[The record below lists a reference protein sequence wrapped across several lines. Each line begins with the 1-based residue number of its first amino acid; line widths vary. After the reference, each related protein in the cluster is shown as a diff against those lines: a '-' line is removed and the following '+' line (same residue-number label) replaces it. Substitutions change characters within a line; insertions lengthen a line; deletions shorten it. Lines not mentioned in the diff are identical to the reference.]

1 MAATIA
7 VFSNRVVHSENV
19 DGKVNLPPHGKQF
32 FPRTV
37 TNALL
42 VSDVEDFTDGMPRD
56 VSAWAEVRIVQYGL
70 KRVRVALNCGR
81 GGPEARNNH
90 PDVKLKNG
98 ESAVGKKILIDG
110 QQRVTAIMTA
120 IAGVKILTENYTEKC
135 IRIAFNPLAQPG
147 EERFAVT
154 TPAHEKSSFWI
165 PDISEVFKPGFQSWT
180 FMPKYMAVNPDAD
193 PNIVGEALQRLT
205 SITACQIGTIVLDPS
220 LDISEVTEIFVR
232 INSQGKRL
240 NESDFAMSKIAADE
254 NHGGNM
260 LRKAIDY
267 FCHLAVDP
275 AFYTKLSTTDKKF
288 MQSAYASK
296 LAWLQ
301 NDYDDIYDPDYN
313 DMLRVSFMHMF
324 TRGRLGQLVSLLS
337 GRDFETRTY
346 TEEIEADSFDK
357 LSAGVM
363 NFMNEYNFKN
373 FVLAIRSAGFISP
386 KLLRSKMTL
395 DFCYTLFLILQKTGE
410 VAKTDI
416 KHYVQKWFVLS
427 TLTSRYVG
435 SPETQMDRD
444 LREIASKGFVQFLK
458 EAEEAYLSD
467 AFWSVRLVQS
477 LETSA
482 ISSPY
487 YNTYVAAQ
495 NFLGDRSLLSNSSKV
510 FDLVVV
516 TGDVHHIFPKKY
528 LQDNGYNDKNFY
540 NQVAN
545 YAYLDTSV
553 NISVGKKEPKEYFSE
568 ALAGCNGIQTVGT
581 ITDEAEFWA
590 NLDANCIPHE
600 VVNMTYADYTE
611 FLKQRRVRMA
621 QKIRK
626 YYYCL

>member
-1 MAATIA
+1 M
-7 VFSNRVVHSENV
+7 SNV
-19 DGKVNLPPHGKQF
+19 DKYAVSQYSVKSLLGYIDAGDIAIPEIQRPFVW
-32 FPRTV
+32 
-37 TNALL
+37 NAAQ
-42 VSDVEDFTDGMPRD
+42 VRD
-56 VSAWAEVRIVQYGL
+56 LIDSLYNGYPTGYLIVWQ
-70 KRVRVALNCGR
+70 N
-81 GGPEARNNH
+81 

-165 PDISEVFKPGFQSWT
+165 PDISEVFKPGFQNWT
-180 FMPKYMAVNPDAD
+180 FMANYRTANPDAD
-193 PNIVGEALQRLT
+193 LNAVGEALQRLT
-205 SITACQIGTIVLDPS
+205 YITACQIGTIVLDPS

-254 NHGGNM
+254 DHGGNT

-275 AFYTKLSTTDKKF
+275 AFYTKLATTDKKF
-288 MQSAYASK
+288 MQSAYAPK

-301 NDYDDIYDPDYN
+301 NDYDDIYDPDYS

-386 KLLRSKMTL
+386 KLLRSKITL
-395 DFCYTLFLILQKTGE
+395 DFCYTLFLILQNTGE

-416 KHYVQKWFVLS
+416 KRYVQKWFVLS
-427 TLTSRYVG
+427 TLTSRYAG
-435 SPETQMDRD
+435 SAETQMDHD
-444 LREIASKGFVQFLK
+444 LREIASKGFIQFLQ
-458 EAEEAYLSD
+458 ETEDAHLSD
-467 AFWSVRLVQS
+467 AFWSVRLVQA
-477 LETSA
+477 LETSS

-487 YNTYVAAQ
+487 YNIYVAAQ
-495 NFLGDRSLLSNSSKV
+495 NFFGDRSLLSNSSKV
-510 FDLVVV
+510 YDLVAV

-545 YAYLDTSV
+545 YAYLDTGV

-568 ALAGCNGIQTVGT
+568 ALAGCVGTQTVGT
-581 ITDEAEFWA
+581 ITDETEFWA
-590 NLDANCIPHE
+590 NLDANCIPRE

-611 FLKQRRVRMA
+611 FLKQRRVMMA

-626 YYYCL
+626 YYESL

>member
-1 MAATIA
+1 MD
-7 VFSNRVVHSENV
+7 NV
-19 DGKVNLPPHGKQF
+19 DKYSVSQYSVKSLLGYIDAGDIAIPEIQRPFVW
-32 FPRTV
+32 
-37 TNALL
+37 NATQ
-42 VSDVEDFTDGMPRD
+42 VRD
-56 VSAWAEVRIVQYGL
+56 LIDSLYNGYPTGYLIIWQ
-70 KRVRVALNCGR
+70 N
-81 GGPEARNNH
+81 

-98 ESAVGKKILIDG
+98 QSAVGKKILIDG

-120 IAGVKILTENYTEKC
+120 IAGVKILTENYSEKC

-154 TPAHEKSSFWI
+154 TPAHEKSTFWI
-165 PDISEVFKPGFQSWT
+165 PDISEVFKPGFQSWA
-180 FMPKYMAVNPDAD
+180 FMPKYMEANPAAD
-193 PNIVGEALQRLT
+193 PNIVGEALQHLS
-205 SITACQIGTIVLDPS
+205 SITACQIGTIILDPS

-254 NHGGNM
+254 NHGGNT

-275 AFYTKLSTTDKKF
+275 AFFTKLSTTDKKF
-288 MQSAYASK
+288 MQSAYAPK

-337 GRDFETRTY
+337 GRDFETRSY

-395 DFCYTLFLILQKTGE
+395 DFCYTLFLILQRTEEVPKTE
-410 VAKTDI
+410 I
-416 KHYVQKWFVLS
+416 KRYVQKWFVLS
-427 TLTSRYVG
+427 TLTSRYVS
-435 SPETQMDRD
+435 SPETQMDHD
-444 LREIASKGFVQFLK
+444 LREIASKGFKSFLK
-458 EAEEAYLSD
+458 DNENAFLSD
-467 AFWSVRLVQS
+467 AFWNVRLVQS
-477 LETSA
+477 LETSS
-482 ISSPY
+482 ISSPF
-487 YNTYVAAQ
+487 YNVYIAAQ
-495 NFLGDRSLLSNSSKV
+495 DFFGDRSLLSNSSKV
-510 FDLVVV
+510 YDLVAVA
-516 TGDVHHIFPKKY
+516 GDIHHIFPKKY
-528 LQDNGYNDKNFY
+528 LQENGYNDKNLY

-545 YAYLDTSV
+545 YAYLDTGV
-553 NISVGKKEPKEYFSE
+553 NISVGKKEPREYFSK
-568 ALAGCNGIQTVGT
+568 ALAGCSGEQTVGT
-581 ITDEAEFWA
+581 ITNEAEFWE
-590 NLDANCIPHE
+590 NLDTNCIPRN
-600 VVNMTYADYTE
+600 VVNMTYADYE
-611 FLKQRRVRMA
+611 DFLRTRRLLMA
-621 QKIRK
+621 KKIRK
-626 YYYCL
+626 YYEAL

>member
-1 MAATIA
+1 MD
-7 VFSNRVVHSENV
+7 NV
-19 DGKVNLPPHGKQF
+19 DKYSVSQYSVKSLLGYIDAGDIAIPEIQRPFVW
-32 FPRTV
+32 
-37 TNALL
+37 NATQ
-42 VSDVEDFTDGMPRD
+42 VRD
-56 VSAWAEVRIVQYGL
+56 LIDSLYNGYPTGYLIIWQ
-70 KRVRVALNCGR
+70 N
-81 GGPEARNNH
+81 

-120 IAGVKILTENYTEKC
+120 IAGVKILTDNYSEKC

-165 PDISEVFKPGFQSWT
+165 PDISEVFKPGFQSWM
-180 FMPKYMAVNPDAD
+180 FMPKYMEANPDAN
-193 PNIVGEALQRLT
+193 PTKVGEALQRLT

-254 NHGGNM
+254 DHGGNT

-267 FCHLAVDP
+267 FCHLAVEP
-275 AFYTKLSTTDKKF
+275 SFYDKLSTTDLKF
-288 MQSAYASK
+288 MQSKFAPK
-296 LAWLQ
+296 MAWLK

-337 GRDFETRTY
+337 GRDFEERTY
-346 TEEIEADSFDK
+346 KEEIEADSFDK
-357 LSAGVM
+357 LSTGVL
-363 NFMNEYNFKN
+363 NFMNEYSFKN

-395 DFCYTLFLILQKTGE
+395 DFCYTLYLILQQSGE
-410 VAKTDI
+410 VQKTDI
-416 KHYVQKWFVLS
+416 KRYVQKWFVFS
-427 TLTSRYVG
+427 TLTSRYVT
-435 SPETQMDRD
+435 SPESQMDRD
-444 LREIASKGFVQFLK
+444 LREIASKGFLQFLQ
-458 EAEEAYLSD
+458 ENESAYLSD
-467 AFWSVRLVQS
+467 AFWNVRLVQS
-477 LETSA
+477 LDTSA

-487 YNTYVAAQ
+487 YNTYIAAQ
-495 NFLGDRSLLSNSSKV
+495 NFFGDRSLLSNSSKV
-510 FDLVVV
+510 YDLVAV
-516 TGDVHHIFPKKY
+516 TGDVHHIFPKAY
-528 LQDNGYNDKNFY
+528 LQANGYNDKNLY

-545 YAYLDTSV
+545 YAYLDTGV

-568 ALAGCNGIQTVGT
+568 ALAGCGGTQTIGT
-581 ITDEAEFWA
+581 ITDEEEFWS
-590 NLDANCIPHE
+590 NLDANCIPRE
-600 VVNMTYADYTE
+600 VVNMTYADYTV
-611 FLKQRRVRMA
+611 FLQKRRIMMA
-621 QKIRK
+621 HKIRD
-626 YYYCL
+626 YYQSL

>member
-1 MAATIA
+1 
-7 VFSNRVVHSENV
+7 
-19 DGKVNLPPHGKQF
+19 
-32 FPRTV
+32 
-37 TNALL
+37 
-42 VSDVEDFTDGMPRD
+42 
-56 VSAWAEVRIVQYGL
+56 
-70 KRVRVALNCGR
+70 
-81 GGPEARNNH
+81 
-90 PDVKLKNG
+90 
-98 ESAVGKKILIDG
+98 
-110 QQRVTAIMTA
+110 MTA

-528 LQDNGYNDKNFY
+528 LQDNGYNDK
-540 NQVAN
+540 
-545 YAYLDTSV
+545 
-553 NISVGKKEPKEYFSE
+553 KEPKEYFSE